1 MGLKQLWK
9 IERKEV
15 NRVRNGE
22 GQGWHARQAHAEQ
35 NIGLIEKSALSIHA
49 HSNRLLHRTPAL
61 LIACMQRIDIYLLSA
76 DDLRFIRF
84 NQIKMFLICD
94 LKLLQVNPDETDGA
108 VRRAQMTANCLFFD
122 HSEVALHVSGGPIN
136 CRCTGHLHQRPSC
149 ESTSRWF
156 DWITFWRVFMPSL
169 LCTHHRPAIDIR
181 CLFQMQNGQINTGW
195 EQQEKTS
202 AQSELSMLMLCST
215 HLQALST

>member
-49 HSNRLLHRTPAL
+49 HSNRLLHQTPAL
-61 LIACMQRIDIYLLSA
+61 PITCMQRIDIYLLSA
-76 DDLRFIRF
+76 DDLRF

-94 LKLLQVNPDETDGA
+94 LELLQVNPDKTDGA
-108 VRRAQMTANCLFFD
+108 VRRAQMTANCLF
-122 HSEVALHVSGGPIN
+122 STTLRSLYVSVEDPSTADAQVIYIRNPCVKVLVGGLIGAHFGTSLCHLSSVHTTPLQQTSDVYFK
-136 CRCTGHLHQRPSC
+136 CRTVK
-149 ESTSRWF
+149 STPGGRNMKGPPTVC
-156 DWITFWRVFMPSL
+156 IYEGKVVVVT
-169 LCTHHRPAIDIR
+169 
-181 CLFQMQNGQINTGW
+181 
-195 EQQEKTS
+195 
-202 AQSELSMLMLCST
+202 
-215 HLQALST
+215 